1 MTLGQIGM
9 RSCLNIDVMLPF
21 LRGATRPLPVSW
33 FKALFAALVVS
44 QKGSLQT
51 EEYTAL
57 VLTQWVKYMKS
68 R

>member
-1 MTLGQIGM
+1 
-9 RSCLNIDVMLPF
+9 MLPF